1 VEGHFTGQ
9 RHLGENLDQHLVA
22 GKGKLKEKQENIY
35 FSVNFV
41 SCRFEA
47 ALIDS

>member
-1 VEGHFTGQ
+1 VEGHFARQ
-9 RHLGENLDQHLVA
+9 RHLGENIDQHLVA
-22 GKGKLKEKQENIY
+22 GKGKIKEKEENID

-41 SCRFEA
+41 SCRFDT

>member
-1 VEGHFTGQ
+1 VEGHFTRQ

-22 GKGKLKEKQENIY
+22 GKGKIKEENIY

-41 SCRFEA
+41 SCRFET